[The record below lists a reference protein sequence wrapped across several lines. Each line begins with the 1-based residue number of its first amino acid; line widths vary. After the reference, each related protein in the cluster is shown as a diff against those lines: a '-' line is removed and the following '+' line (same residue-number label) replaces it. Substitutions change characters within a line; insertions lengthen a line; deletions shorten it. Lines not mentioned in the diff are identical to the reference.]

1 MSKHDTVGTIT
12 ENNIL
17 QKQIG
22 TFLTWHKQR
31 VHDLKKKGGEEKNYY
46 K

>member
-1 MSKHDTVGTIT
+1 MSKHDTVKTIT

-17 QKQIG
+17 QKQYLNIFHVTKTSG
-22 TFLTWHKQR
+22 SQAI
-31 VHDLKKKGGEEKNYY
+31 KKKKYY